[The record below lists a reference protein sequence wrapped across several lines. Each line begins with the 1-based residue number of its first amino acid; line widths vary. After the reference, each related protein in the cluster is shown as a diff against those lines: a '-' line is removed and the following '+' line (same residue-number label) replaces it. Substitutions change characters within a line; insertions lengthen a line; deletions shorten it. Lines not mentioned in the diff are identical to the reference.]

1 MSWCIISSETGGVV
15 EMKVLKSGVP
25 VYEAKMYQEILL
37 KEGIFAELVDSH
49 FAYTDSVYFGSGGM
63 VDIIIPDDDY
73 ETAVSIF
80 EDLKVEGRED
90 PE

>member
-1 MSWCIISSETGGVV
+1 
-15 EMKVLKSGVP
+15 
-25 VYEAKMYQEILL
+25 
-37 KEGIFAELVDSH
+37 
-49 FAYTDSVYFGSGGM
+49 M